1 MKHAR
6 SVGGPGTT
14 RDRRQLARLLV
25 RLTLLGSL
33 VAGCNQ
39 RSVPI
44 AASFDGARGDA
55 IDIPDGGS
63 DPDFGPARDSG
74 GGDVDPACVASREI
88 CNERDDD
95 CDGVIDDGF
104 ELHTD
109 PVNCG
114 RCGVVCSFA
123 NAMPLCSADHC
134 RFTSCLAGF
143 VDLDGLAQNG
153 CECGI
158 TGDGTEICD
167 GKDNDC
173 DGTTDEGFDLR
184 HDIGNCGACGQACG
198 FEHAAAACDL
208 GTCRMI
214 ACDAGFV
221 DLDRSPR
228 NGCEYACTPSNNGV
242 EICDGADNDCDGV
255 VDEADPRTG
264 GACFPTGM
272 VGCNPQTGI
281 CAGRCALGQFVCLP
295 GGLTCRGSVLPESE
309 SCDGKD
315 NDCDGAIDEDFD
327 FANDPR
333 WCGGCGK
340 ACALANAIS
349 GCTAAACVVRSCR
362 TGFVDLD
369 GVAANG
375 CEYACT
381 IDGPEVCDGKDN
393 DCDGRTDNADPDL
406 LFPPQNFCLQRGE
419 CGGGPGGSAHY
430 PERTFPVC
438 TPPVA
443 GARPDWICNYPST
456 VQLFAPNQI
465 AGQESF
471 CDGLDND
478 CDGSADEDMRPQLGT
493 ACLDSGTG
501 ECKRQGVVRC
511 ALDRSA
517 LPICDVT
524 GVPVPP
530 AQHEICDG
538 KDNDCDGLVDESWDS
553 PAGAVLCGGVPCQGV
568 RDDVAAVTVG
578 ARPFYIY
585 RTEASRVDASAVDEG
600 RLGARSCAR
609 ITSGTPVLP
618 WSNVTHAE
626 AQAACAGAGMRLC
639 RTVRPATCSSGA
651 ISEDEWGTACSAGII
666 CSGASQAYPYA
677 CSYDA
682 AICSGADSGRTAAIA
697 TGSLAACATAD
708 LDPGTASVDR
718 AFDMSGNLAEWT
730 EDCRTVLGDGSGR
743 RAYTLRGG
751 SFTHTA
757 TALRCDFMATV
768 VAENF
773 AFPDTGFRCC
783 SSCRPGLA
791 DCSGACVDLGQ
802 DARNCGACA
811 NVCAAGQTCNNGRCQ

>member
-1 MKHAR
+1 MIR
-6 SVGGPGTT
+6 WGRGLDPRFVLG
-14 RDRRQLARLLV
+14 LAALLV
-25 RLTLLGSL
+25 ACHG
-33 VAGCNQ
+33 

-44 AASFDGARGDA
+44 AAFSDGGRGDTIA
-55 IDIPDGGS
+55 IPDAIA
-63 DPDFGPARDSG
+63 DPDFGPARDVPAG
-74 GGDVDPACVASREI
+74 EVDPTCVPSPEI

-109 PVNCG
+109 PRNCG
-114 RCGVVCSFA
+114 RCGVVCDFA
-123 NAMPLCSADHC
+123 NAIPLCSADHC
-134 RFTSCLAGF
+134 RFTTCQANF
-143 VDLDGLAQNG
+143 VDLDGLAQDG
-153 CECGI
+153 CECAI
-158 TGDGTEICD
+158 TGGGVETCD

-184 HDIGNCGACGQACG
+184 ADIANCGSCGHVCAYDNAQ
-198 FEHAAAACDL
+198 AACDL
-208 GTCRMI
+208 GTCRMTTC
-214 ACDAGFV
+214 AVGFV

-228 NGCEYACTPSNNGV
+228 NGCEYACAVTNANV
-242 EICDGADNDCDGV
+242 EICDGIDNDCDGV
-255 VDEADPRTG
+255 VDESDPQAG
-264 GACFPTGM
+264 SACFPTAM
-272 VGCNPQTGI
+272 VGCNATSGV
-281 CAGRCALGQFVCLP
+281 CAGTCALGRFVCLP
-295 GGLTCRGSVLPESE
+295 GGLTCRGAVLPETE
-309 SCDGKD
+309 ICDGKD
-315 NDCDGAIDEDFD
+315 NDCDGQADEDFD
-327 FANDPR
+327 FAADPR

-340 ACALANAIS
+340 ICALGNAIS
-349 GCTAAACVVRSCR
+349 GCTASTCVVRSCR

-369 GVAANG
+369 GLAANG

-406 LFPPQNFCLQRGE
+406 LFPAQNFCLQRGE
-419 CGGGPGGSAHY
+419 CGGGPGGSARY

-438 TPPVA
+438 SAATP

-456 VQLFAPNQI
+456 VQLFAPNQV
-465 AGQESF
+465 AGQETF

-478 CDGSADEDMRPQLGT
+478 CDGTADEDVRPLLGS
-493 ACLDSGTG
+493 ACLDNGVG
-501 ECKRQGVVRC
+501 ECKRSGVVRC
-511 ALDRSA
+511 AADRTA
-517 LPICDVT
+517 LPLCDVA

-553 PAGAVLCGGVPCQGV
+553 PPAAGITCGGAACQGV
-568 RDDVAAVTVG
+568 RDDVAQVTVG

-585 RTEASRVDASAVDEG
+585 RYEASRVDASAADEG
-600 RLGARSCAR
+600 RAVARSCSR
-609 ITSGTPVLP
+609 GSLLP

-639 RTVRPATCSSGA
+639 RTQRPATCSSGA

-666 CSGASQAYPYA
+666 CGGGAAQPYPYA
-677 CSYDA
+677 CTYDA
-682 AICSGADSGRTAAIA
+682 AVCSGVDGARSVSIP
-697 TGSLAACATAD
+697 TGSLAACVTGD
-708 LDPGTASVDR
+708 LDPGTPAADR
-718 AFDMSGNLAEWT
+718 AFDLSGNLAEWT
-730 EDCRTVLGDGSGR
+730 EDCRTVLADGSGR

-791 DCSGACVDLGQ
+791 DCSGSCVDLGQ
-802 DARNCGACA
+802 NAANCGSCAHACA
-811 NVCAAGQTCNNGRCQ
+811 VGQTCNNGRCQ